1 MVGRSQSMN
10 ETIRGRL
17 RRGLGGQAFSQ
28 VVNLT
33 FQFGSVPLFLHFWDK
48 SLYGEWLI
56 LAAFP
61 AYLVISNLG
70 FTNATSYEVTMR
82 ISRDDTAGALRAFQT
97 SWVFV
102 TLISLG
108 VAGLLLLGLALAPLA
123 SWFNMSELTDS
134 DAAAVLALLLI
145 QILFNIQTGLAAV
158 GLMSAG
164 QYGLQSYLTALTRL
178 VSLVLIAGAL
188 VAGARPLGVA
198 IVVASVEA
206 VGFLVVAMFAHRH
219 SSWLAY
225 GVAHASRETWRQL
238 APPSLGFVGLTVANA
253 IAIQGPIIVLGAIL
267 GPSAVAV
274 FATLRMLAR
283 AVVLFANLA
292 FTTVRPEIAIA
303 YGRDDIDL
311 VRRLNNRAI
320 QFSAWLSVIAF
331 VVLMVFGPAIVDFWT
346 VGRIPVPRTLLGLL
360 LIGGLST
367 VMWHGVA
374 TALYATNNNRAIA
387 TIYGI
392 AAASGLAV
400 LALVTPGLGI
410 NGAAAAL
417 AVAELAVVVLVMGR
431 TMAFLDQRFSSLVL
445 AALKPPTDALRL
457 LRRSS

>member
-1 MVGRSQSMN
+1 MN

-28 VVNLT
+28 VVNLA

-82 ISRDDTAGALRAFQT
+82 VSRDDTAGALRAFQT

-102 TLISLG
+102 TLISLA
-108 VAGLLLLGLALAPLA
+108 VAGLLMLGLFLAPLA
-123 SWFNMSELTDS
+123 SWFNLTELTDGG
-134 DAAAVLALLLI
+134 AAAVLALLLI

-164 QYGLQSYLTALTRL
+164 QYGLQSYLTATVRL
-178 VSLVLIAGAL
+178 ISLVLIAAVL
-188 VAGARPLGVA
+188 IAGARPLGVA

-206 VGFLVVAMFAHRH
+206 VGFLVVAVFAHRH
-219 SSWLAY
+219 SAWLSY
-225 GVAHASRETWRQL
+225 GIAHASRETWRQL
-238 APPSLGFVGLTVANA
+238 LPPSLGFVGLTVANA

-267 GPSAVAV
+267 GPAAVAV

-292 FTTVRPEIAIA
+292 FTTVRPEIAMA
-303 YGRDDIDL
+303 YGKDDIDL

-320 QFSAWLSVIAF
+320 QFATWLSMGAF
-331 VVLMVFGPAIVDFWT
+331 VGLMIFGPAIVDVWT
-346 VGRIPVPRTLLGLL
+346 VGRIPAPRTLLGLL

-367 VMWHGVA
+367 MMWNGIA

-400 LALVTPGLGI
+400 LAIVTPGLGI
-410 NGAAAAL
+410 NGAAASL
-417 AVAELAVVVLVMGR
+417 AIAEVAVVLLVMGR
-431 TMAFLDQRFSSLVL
+431 TMSFLDQRFSSLLL
-445 AALKPPTDALRL
+445 AALTPPTDALRL
-457 LRRSS
+457 LRRGS

>member
-1 MVGRSQSMN
+1 MN

-28 VVNLT
+28 AVNFA

-82 ISRDDTAGALRAFQT
+82 VTRDDTAGALRAFQT

-102 TLISLG
+102 TLISLA
-108 VAGLLLLGLALAPLA
+108 VAGLLMLGLFLAPLA
-123 SWFNMSELTDS
+123 SWFNLTTLSDY

-145 QILFNIQTGLAAV
+145 QILFNLQTGLAAV

-164 QYGLQSYLTALTRL
+164 QYGLQSYLTAMTRL
-178 VSLVLIAGAL
+178 VSLICIAGAL
-188 VAGARPLGVA
+188 LAGARPFGVA
-198 IVVASVEA
+198 VVVAAVEA
-206 VGFLVVAMFAHRH
+206 AGFLVILVFAHRH
-219 SSWLAY
+219 SPWMKY
-225 GVAHASRETWRQL
+225 GIAHASRETWRQI
-238 APPSLGFVGLTVANA
+238 ASPSLGFVGLTVANA
-253 IAIQGPIIVLGAIL
+253 ISIQGPIIVLGAIL

-292 FTTVRPEIAIA
+292 FTTVRPEIAMA
-303 YGRDDIDL
+303 YGRDDIGL
-311 VRRLNNRAI
+311 VRRLNNRAV
-320 QFSAWLSVIAF
+320 QFAAWLAATAF
-331 VVLMVFGPAIVDFWT
+331 VGLMIFGPAIVDVWT
-346 VGRIPVPRTLLGLL
+346 VGRIPAPRTLLGLL
-360 LIGGLST
+360 LIAGLST
-367 VMWHGVA
+367 MLWNGIA

-392 AAASGLAV
+392 AAAAGLAV
-400 LALVTPGLGI
+400 LTFVTPQFGI
-410 NGAAAAL
+410 IGAAAT
-417 AVAELAVVVLVMGR
+417 LAVVEVAVILLVMGR
-431 TMAFLDQRFSSLVL
+431 TLAFLDQRFGALLL
-445 AALKPPTDALRL
+445 AALTPPTDALHL
-457 LRRSS
+457 LRRGS

>member
-1 MVGRSQSMN
+1 MN

-28 VVNLT
+28 AVNLA

-48 SLYGEWLI
+48 ALYGEWLI

-82 ISRDDTAGALRAFQT
+82 VSRGDTAGALRAFQT
-97 SWVFV
+97 SWLFV
-102 TLISLG
+102 TLISLA
-108 VAGLLLLGLALAPLA
+108 VAGLAMLALWFAPLA
-123 SWFNMSELTDS
+123 AWFNLAELS
-134 DAAAVLALLLI
+134 DHGAAAVLALLLI

-188 VAGARPLGVA
+188 MSGARPLGVA
-198 IVVASVEA
+198 IVVACVEA
-206 VGFLVVAMFAHRH
+206 AGFLVVFVFAHRH
-219 SSWLAY
+219 SPWLRY
-225 GVAHASRETWRQL
+225 GFTHVSRETWRQL

-253 IAIQGPIIVLGAIL
+253 ISIQGPIIVLGAIL

-292 FTTVRPEIAIA
+292 FTTVRPEIAMA

-311 VRRLNNRAI
+311 VRRLNNRAV
-320 QFSAWLSVIAF
+320 QFAAWLAMIAF
-331 VVLMVFGPAIVDFWT
+331 VGLMVFGPAIVDFWT
-346 VGRIPVPRTLLGLL
+346 VGRIPAPRTLLGLL

-367 VMWHGVA
+367 MLWNGVA

-410 NGAAAAL
+410 NGAAASL
-417 AVAELAVVVLVMGR
+417 AIAEVAVVLLVMGR
-431 TMAFLDQRFSSLVL
+431 TLAFLDQRFASLVL
-445 AALKPPTDALRL
+445 AALTPPTDALRL
-457 LRRSS
+457 LRRGDGRP